1 MTLPVDPFRI
11 VAKTGKAHG
20 LDGTLRLF
28 PLSGNRA
35 GSWLNSG
42 TLLYLENR
50 RGERMPV
57 RIVDLRIE
65 EKRNS
70 RLFFVKFD
78 RISNRSDA
86 EQYQECTVFID
97 RSDYPEPEEESA
109 EGFEVFD
116 ESGLAGVIEEVIEHP
131 GQTLLRVRQKGHG
144 PEKEFL
150 VPWVE
155 EYVLSVDHERRR
167 LNCRNLK
174 HLKEL

>member
-35 GSWLNSG
+35 GSWLNTG

-97 RSDYPEPEEESA
+97 RSDYPEPEEE
-109 EGFEVFD
+109 
-116 ESGLAGVIEEVIEHP
+116 
-131 GQTLLRVRQKGHG
+131 
-144 PEKEFL
+144 
-150 VPWVE
+150 
-155 EYVLSVDHERRR
+155 
-167 LNCRNLK
+167 
-174 HLKEL
+174 